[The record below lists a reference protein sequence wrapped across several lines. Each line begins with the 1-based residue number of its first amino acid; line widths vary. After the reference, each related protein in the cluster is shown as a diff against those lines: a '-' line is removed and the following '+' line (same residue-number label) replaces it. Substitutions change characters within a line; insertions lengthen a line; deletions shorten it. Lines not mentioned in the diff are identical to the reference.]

1 MTENP
6 INLEK
11 LQECLPELEALYQA
25 KADAALMY
33 ASGLE
38 AVAEQTGV
46 DRRVLGKVV
55 VALKKDK
62 TEEARMEAQEVADLL
77 ESIAPGN

>member
-6 INLEK
+6 INLER
-11 LQECLPELEALYQA
+11 LNECLPELEALYQA

-46 DRRVLGKVV
+46 DRRVLGEVV
-55 VALKKDK
+55 AALKKDK
-62 TEEARMEAQEVADLL
+62 AEATKAKAQEVADLL
-77 ESIAPGN
+77 ESIASAN

>member
-6 INLEK
+6 INLDA
-11 LQECLPELEALYQA
+11 LNECLPELEALYQA

-38 AVAEQTGV
+38 AVSEKTGV

-55 VALKKDK
+55 VALKKDRA
-62 TEEARMEAQEVADLL
+62 EEAKAEAQEVADLL
-77 ESIAPGN
+77 ESIALGN

>member
-1 MTENP
+1 MTENT
-6 INLEK
+6 INLDA
-11 LQECLPELEALYQA
+11 LNECLPELEALYQA

-38 AVAEQTGV
+38 AVSEKTGV

-55 VALKKDK
+55 VALKKDRA
-62 TEEARMEAQEVADLL
+62 EEAKAEAQEVADLL
-77 ESIAPGN
+77 ESIALGN